1 MKNITPPQRR
11 LNVMI
16 AALGTLPF
24 LATLWLL
31 VVLGAR
37 VLEESGAKIAAALK
51 GKPEPER
58 RVAPGRLRIRWS
70 GGATP
75 SLRRLR
81 AAA

>member
-1 MKNITPPQRR
+1 
-11 LNVMI
+11 MI

-31 VVLGAR
+31 VVVGAA

-51 GKPEPER
+51 SEPAR
-58 RVAPGRLRIRWS
+58 PQAVVAVRLRIRTRAS
-70 GGATP
+70 QPMRAEP
-75 SLRRLR
+75 KLR